1 MLNRKNYITA
11 IVMMAAI
18 VVATLIGGCATTRH
32 VHEIRADIARLE
44 AQNQET
50 QALVARMES
59 AVASGTS
66 GDGQLRADMATTMQR
81 LDDQISSLLENY
93 NDLMQIMNEIRVKPE
108 VHVLRPSP
116 GASDQGTT
124 TQGPGTASAE
134 PTIDCTSTYD
144 EAFILVR
151 RGEYN
156 PAIEGFR
163 TFLQQ
168 CPEHDYAENAY
179 YWIGECH
186 YSLEKYADAVT
197 DLEYLIE
204 EYKSSPNVG
213 RALYKLARS
222 KQELEKT
229 DEAIALYQ
237 RLIDDHPGSLEAEQ
251 AKERLKEIK

>member
-18 VVATLIGGCATTRH
+18 VVATLIAGCATTRH

-44 AQNQET
+44 AQNLET
-50 QALVARMES
+50 QAMVSKMETTI
-59 AVASGTS
+59 ASGTS
-66 GDGQLRADMATTMQR
+66 GDGQLRAEMATTIRQ
-81 LDDQISSLLENY
+81 LNEQIASLLENY
-93 NDLMQIMNEIRVKPE
+93 NDLMQKMDEISRKPDM
-108 VHVLRPSP
+108 HILNPSP
-116 GASDQGTT
+116 GASQ
-124 TQGPGTASAE
+124 PGTATLQQPPE
-134 PTIDCTSTYD
+134 TTKPTIDCTSTYD

-156 PAIEGFR
+156 DAIEGFR
-163 TFLQQ
+163 IFLQQ

-186 YSLEKYADAVT
+186 YSLEKYADAVI

-204 EYKSSPNVG
+204 EYKGSPNVG

-222 KQELEKT
+222 KQELDKK
-229 DEAIALYQ
+229 DEAIALFQ
-237 RLIDDHPGSLEAEQ
+237 RLVDDHPGSLEAEQ
-251 AKERLKEIK
+251 AKERLKEIN